1 MLALKNDE
9 IDTLFSNRIHYTKEF
24 YLILTSAYTTFNV
37 IYLGLVSSEKEVGY
51 YVTALKIYTII
62 LGLFTSLT
70 NVMMP
75 RMSALL
81 SNGSVIEFRKKI
93 NATYWL
99 FFSVGIPL
107 VFAIIPLSDAIIAI
121 IAGNGYEGAVLPMQ
135 LIVPLILIV
144 GIAQVFVSQILIPLK
159 KDAIILKVAVTG
171 AVVGLSF
178 NLTLVSNLASV
189 GTAITL
195 LCSEF
200 SVTIFLFYYM
210 FRHKLLFI
218 PINSIKLNVFYSI
231 PYWIIV
237 VLMKRILTD
246 NWQILSLSFIL
257 CCIYF
262 LLSQFFFIKNPWIVS
277 FVQNYIKYKI
287 VNDDK

>member
-1 MLALKNDE
+1 MG
-9 IDTLFSNRIHYTKEF
+9 F
-24 YLILTSAYTTFNV
+24 
-37 IYLGLVSSEKEVGY
+37 VSSEREVGY
-51 YVTALKIYTII
+51 YVTALKIYIII

-99 FFSVGIPL
+99 FFSVSIPL

-159 KDAIILKVAVTG
+159 RDAVILKIAVVG

-195 LCSEF
+195 LCSEL
-200 SVTIFLFYYM
+200 SVTIFLFCYM
-210 FRHKLLFI
+210 FRHRLLFI

-237 VLMKRILTD
+237 VLLKGILTD
-246 NWQILSLSFIL
+246 NWQILLLSFVL
-257 CCIYF
+257 CCMYF
-262 LLSQFFFIKNPWIVS
+262 LLSQLFFIKNPWIVS
-277 FVQNYIKYKI
+277 FVQNYIKYK
-287 VNDDK
+287 NSK